1 MEGIYLVTDRSLC
14 GPRAIDAVI
23 TAAVAGGVRYV
34 QLREKN
40 VTTRFFVEE
49 ARRIKLLLKPRMV
62 PLIIND
68 RVDVAFAA
76 EADGVHL
83 GQDDMP
89 CSLARK
95 LLGNQALIG
104 LSVECWEDVVR
115 AQEQDI
121 DYLGVSPVFP
131 TSTKTDTKGC
141 WGLEGLAKIK
151 LYSRHPLVAI
161 GGINETTAAVT
172 IRAGADCLAVV
183 SAICA
188 APDQREAAERL
199 AVIIASAPTD
209 KNHVHGRGDR
219 GL

>member
-1 MEGIYLVTDRSLC
+1 MRGIYLVTDRALC
-14 GPRAIDAVI
+14 GPRTIDEVVM
-23 TAAVAGGVRYV
+23 AAVDGGIRYV

-49 ARRIKLLLKPRMV
+49 ARRIKLLLKPFGI

-68 RVDVAFAA
+68 RVDVALAVEA
-76 EADGVHL
+76 EGVHL
-83 GQDDMP
+83 GQEDMP

-95 LLGNQALIG
+95 LLGQGVLIG

-115 AQEQDI
+115 AQEQDV
-121 DYLGVSPVFP
+121 DYLGVSPVFSTP
-131 TSTKTDTKGC
+131 TKRDTKGC

-161 GGINETTAAVT
+161 GGINETNAAAT

-188 APDQREAAERL
+188 APNQRQAAERL
-199 AVIIASAPTD
+199 SCLI
-209 KNHVHGRGDR
+209 
-219 GL
+219 

>member
-1 MEGIYLVTDRSLC
+1 MQGIYLVTDRALC
-14 GPRAIDAVI
+14 GPRTIDEVVM
-23 TAAVAGGVRYV
+23 AAVDGGIRYV

-49 ARRIKLLLKPRMV
+49 ARRIKLLLKPFGI

-68 RVDVAFAA
+68 RVDVALAVEA
-76 EADGVHL
+76 EGVHL
-83 GQDDMP
+83 GQEDMS

-95 LLGNQALIG
+95 LLGQGVLIG

-115 AQEQDI
+115 AEEQDV
-121 DYLGVSPVFP
+121 DYLGVSPVFSTP
-131 TSTKTDTKGC
+131 TKRDTKGC

-151 LYSRHPLVAI
+151 LYSHHPLVAI
-161 GGINETTAAVT
+161 GGINEKNAAAT

-188 APDQREAAERL
+188 APNQRQAAERL
-199 AVIIASAPTD
+199 SFLI
-209 KNHVHGRGDR
+209 
-219 GL
+219 

>member
-1 MEGIYLVTDRSLC
+1 
-14 GPRAIDAVI
+14 
-23 TAAVAGGVRYV
+23 V

-49 ARRIKLLLKPRMV
+49 ARRIKLLLKPFRV

-68 RVDVAFAA
+68 RFDVALAA
-76 EADGVHL
+76 EAEGVHL

-95 LLGNQALIG
+95 LLGRSAVIG

-115 AQEQDI
+115 AQEQDV

-131 TSTKTDTKGC
+131 TPTKTDTKGC
-141 WGLEGLAKIK
+141 WGLSGLAKIK
-151 LYSRHPLVAI
+151 AYSRHPLVAI
-161 GGINETTAAVT
+161 GGINEANAAAT
-172 IRAGADCLAVV
+172 IVAGADCLAVV

-188 APDQREAAERL
+188 ACDPRQAAERL
-199 AVIIASAPTD
+199 AALIASAQASRRL
-209 KNHVHGRGDR
+209 HF
-219 GL
+219 

>member
-1 MEGIYLVTDRSLC
+1 VQGIYLVTDRALC
-14 GPRAIDAVI
+14 GTRTIDEI
-23 TAAVAGGVRYV
+23 IIAAVGGGVRYV

-49 ARRIKLLLKPRMV
+49 ARRIKLLLKPFRV

-68 RVDVAFAA
+68 RVDVALAA
-76 EADGVHL
+76 EAEGVHL

-89 CSLARK
+89 CLLARK
-95 LLGNQALIG
+95 LLGKGALIG

-115 AQEQDI
+115 AQEQAV

-131 TSTKTDTKGC
+131 TPTKTDTKGS
-141 WGLEGLAKIK
+141 WGLSGLAKIK
-151 LYSRHPLVAI
+151 AYSRHPLVAI
-161 GGINETTAAVT
+161 GGINETNAAAT

-188 APDQREAAERL
+188 APDPRQAAERL
-199 AVIIASAPTD
+199 AALI
-209 KNHVHGRGDR
+209 
-219 GL
+219 